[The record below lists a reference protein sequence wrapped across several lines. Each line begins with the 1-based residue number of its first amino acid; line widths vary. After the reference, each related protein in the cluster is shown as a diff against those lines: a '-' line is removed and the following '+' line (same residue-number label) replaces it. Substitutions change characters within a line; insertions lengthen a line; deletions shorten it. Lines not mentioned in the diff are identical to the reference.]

1 MAEEVKK
8 NLKKLAEETEM
19 RVARSVLRWK
29 YNKEGRQMPSEH
41 QLDNDSRR
49 VASKAHQ
56 VIAKRG
62 KSVWNELKAV
72 YLKGGRKKRDLD
84 E

>member
-1 MAEEVKK
+1 MTEELKK
-8 NLKKLAEETEM
+8 NLKKLAEETEIK
-19 RVARSVLRWK
+19 VARSVLRWK
-29 YNKEGRQMPSEH
+29 YNKEGRQIPPEH
-41 QLDNDSRR
+41 QLDNDSKR
-49 VASKAHQ
+49 VAFKAHH

-72 YLKGGRKKRDLD
+72 YFKGGRKKGGRD